1 MRGALFGPPVL
12 MGAEMRISAY
22 PWIFRHLAFPV
33 TLLILAIWML
43 MAGHGDQWFADQIYR
58 WQGGQWAHQDN
69 WWLQDILHKGGRRF
83 SQCAGVVVLA
93 ALVMACCNPRWRH
106 WRKPLLYLFLAAG
119 LSTGLVSL
127 LKHLTQMDC
136 PWDLQRYGG
145 LQPLIGLFEP
155 RPAALG
161 RAACFPSGHASAGY
175 AWVALY
181 FFALHLR
188 PAWRWR
194 ALGAALA
201 AGLIFGLV
209 QQWRGAHFLSHD
221 LATLAISWSVAVL
234 LYAWMLRGREGRA

>member
-1 MRGALFGPPVL
+1 MRDSVLHAPVWMGVGARMVW
-12 MGAEMRISAY
+12 MSQ
-22 PWIFRHLAFPV
+22 HLLWPL
-33 TLLILAIWML
+33 TLLALAIWVL
-43 MAGHGDQWFADQIYR
+43 MAGHGDQWLADQMYR
-58 WQGGQWAHQDN
+58 WQGYQWAHQDH
-69 WWLQDILHKGGRRF
+69 WLLQEVLHHGGRKL
-83 SQCAGVVVLA
+83 SQYAGVGVLA
-93 ALVMACCNPRWRH
+93 ALVMACCKPRWRH
-106 WRKPLLYLFLAAG
+106 WRRPLLYLFLAAG

-145 LQPLIGLFEP
+145 LQPFIGLFEA

-194 ALGAALA
+194 ALGMALA
-201 AGLIFGLV
+201 AGIIFGVV

-221 LATLAISWSVAVL
+221 LTTLAISWSVAVL

>member
-1 MRGALFGPPVL
+1 MWGALSYSPGQL
-12 MGAEMRISAY
+12 NADSRLSAS
-22 PWIFRHLAFPV
+22 PWIFRHMVIPITSLM
-33 TLLILAIWML
+33 LAIWVL
-43 MAGHGDQWFADQIYR
+43 MAGHGDQWLADQIYR
-58 WQGGQWAHQDN
+58 WQGYQWAHQDN
-69 WWLQDILHKGGRRF
+69 WWLQEILHRGGRRL

-93 ALVMACCNPRWRH
+93 ALMMACCNPRWRH
-106 WRKPLLYLFLAAG
+106 WRRPLLYLFLAAG

-145 LQPLIGLFEP
+145 LKPLIGLFET
-155 RPAALG
+155 RPAAMG

-181 FFALHLR
+181 FFALHVR
-188 PAWRWR
+188 PAWRWK
-194 ALGAALA
+194 ALGAALGT
-201 AGLIFGLV
+201 GLVFGLV

-234 LYAWMLRGREGRA
+234 LFVWMLRGREGRV